1 MVDGTFSRWHANDP
15 IGAKDTQRAA
25 QLLAAR
31 LPPQLQ
37 IFAQLAYDFSCFWK
51 PEGRQLFSQLDPH
64 AWDNCERNPV
74 RMLVECPTQQLVRAA
89 QDRTLLSQAEA
100 VWAGLQRHHAR
111 PFVSTGEI
119 SAASPVAY
127 LSAEYG
133 LYQSLPIYSGG
144 LGMLAGDYLKEAS
157 DACIPL
163 VAVGL
168 YYRQGYFH
176 QRLDASLW
184 QTEYWLETPPDR
196 CPVALVTDEWGIP
209 VTISLRLWGEEVV
222 LQIWRAAVGRTSLYL
237 LDADREENSQIA
249 RWLTSRLYDSNREIR
264 LGQYALLG
272 IGGTRALRKLG
283 VEPAVLHLNEGHAAF
298 AAFEMAREAVEVGI
312 PSADAF
318 RVASE
323 RLVFTT
329 HTPVPAG
336 NETYSADELHRV
348 LGDYPSELDLTPEE
362 FMRSGRINPDDT
374 GEPLGLTVLALRNS
388 RSTNGVSR
396 IHGKVSRGMWQPV
409 WPGRRTEE
417 VPIGHITNGVHLPT
431 WMAAPM
437 RRLMDKYMGDDWI
450 ERAADPVTWEAVEA
464 IPDRELW
471 AVRNEM
477 RALTVHYVRKRN
489 VDFLLNAGRTRAN
502 IEDWAEP
509 LSPDTLTVGSARRL
523 ATYKRIHLL
532 PHGDPRR
539 FRELLLG
546 DPPVQWLVAG
556 KAHPLD
562 GEAKQLLQRTSDIL
576 GDDEVRRHVVYIED
590 YDMAVAT
597 RLVAGC
603 DVWINVPRP
612 PMEACGTSGMKA
624 VFNGVLNLSV
634 LDGWWDEA
642 YNGENGWAI
651 SAEPAENEAARD
663 DRDRHRVLDLF
674 EREVLPLFY
683 DRDDEGVPRG
693 WVRMLKNSLRSN
705 GPRFCTSHML
715 QNYIDQVY
723 SR

>member
-1 MVDGTFSRWHANDP
+1 MVDGAFCRWHANDP

-25 QLLAAR
+25 QRLAAR
-31 LPPQLQ
+31 LPSQLQ
-37 IFAQLAYDFSCFWK
+37 ILAQLAYDFSCFWK
-51 PEGRQLFSQLDPH
+51 PEGRQLFSRLDPH

-312 PSADAF
+312 PSADAL

-336 NETYSADELHRV
+336 NETYSADELRRV

-396 IHGKVSRGMWQPV
+396 IHGKVSRGMWQAV
-409 WPGRRTEE
+409 WPGHRTEE

-437 RRLMDKYMGDDWI
+437 RRLMDKYMGEDWI

-477 RALTVHYVRKRN
+477 RTLTVNYVRKRN

-539 FRELLLG
+539 FREQLLG

-562 GEAKQLLQRTSDIL
+562 GEAKQLLQRTSEIL

-642 YNGENGWAI
+642 YNGENGWAV

-683 DRDDEGVPRG
+683 DRDEEGVPRG

-705 GPRFCTSHML
+705 GPRFCTSRML